1 MKSQVFLDLFRLS
14 EGPEAYGDITSL
26 YEIKRNGL

>member
-14 EGPEAYGDITSL
+14 ESPEGHGDITSL
-26 YEIKRNGL
+26 YEIKGNGL